1 MWRESFPSATPDA
14 FEKRVNR
21 TLDQTGFAAQVR
33 AICKPAYAEAAK
45 GGRPG
50 IDSSIIDANAS
61 LRGLEH
67 RNTEE
72 SYWQYVKRLATEAGV
87 DPQDTKA
94 VRRFDKKRA
103 GRKTSNDDWQ
113 NCLGTP
119 ACVPRPSGCGQNASG
134 PRRFSYK
141 PEHISDLESGAIIH
155 AEVRAGDAADN
166 DATLK
171 ARLMKGR
178 ATLKKVLPKK
188 ERAKAMSEVCADE
201 GYFATEQIA
210 SLLQA
215 GVRTITGATIVQSG
229 VLQVGALG
237 VGTTG
242 TGTVTAQSNSTMI
255 GTGVI
260 QGSSF
265 TASSGS
271 TIHASDGIA
280 QANYG
285 TLTFAPVSGFGA
297 IDFQSGSTLIL
308 GIAPDGTSDLLYFV
322 GTGSNSLS
330 FNENLTVGPAIF
342 IPVAEKVFNLLDW
355 SGLFASPT
363 FAARF
368 DYTGWL
374 YGNGDEATGLDLP
387 DVSASSYYWD
397 ISQFTTQGP
406 IALVMVPEP
415 SRTGLLGAYLLLTL
429 LRRNR
434 THLIRSNAQK
444 ASFLRELGSKLAR

>member
-1 MWRESFPSATPDA
+1 VLTIGNVLSPTVSHSNFNGVLAGAGLSIVKSGQGSLTLGGAESNTFAGTSGA
-14 FEKRVNR
+14 VINSG
-21 TLDQTGFAAQVR
+21 TLILAKTGGAVAIPANLTLGTLNGVTGTAVLRFDGNEQFAS
-33 AICKPAYAEAAK
+33 
-45 GGRPG
+45 G
-50 IDSSIIDANAS
+50 AS
-61 LRGLEH
+61 LIVNSGSSVNL
-67 RNTEE
+67 NGFNQT
-72 SYWQYVKRLATEAGV
+72 LG
-87 DPQDTKA
+87 
-94 VRRFDKKRA
+94 
-103 GRKTSNDDWQ
+103 NL
-113 NCLGTP
+113 NGTP
-119 ACVPRPSGCGQNASG
+119 GSTILNNATGTSTTLTIGSGNATGGQFLGVITDNSTGTGTVALTKVGSG
-134 PRRFSYK
+134 SSMLGGWNTY
-141 PEHISDLESGAIIH
+141 
-155 AEVRAGDAADN
+155 
-166 DATLK
+166 
-171 ARLMKGR
+171 
-178 ATLKKVLPKK
+178 
-188 ERAKAMSEVCADE
+188 
-201 GYFATEQIA
+201 
-210 SLLQA
+210 
-215 GVRTITGATIVQSG
+215 TGATIVQSG
-229 VLQVGALG
+229 MLQVGALG